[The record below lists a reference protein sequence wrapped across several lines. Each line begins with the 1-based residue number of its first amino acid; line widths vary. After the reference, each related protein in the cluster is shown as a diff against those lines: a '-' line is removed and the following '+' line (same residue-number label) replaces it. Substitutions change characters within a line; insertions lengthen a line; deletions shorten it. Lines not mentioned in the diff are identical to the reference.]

1 MVTVVTSLN
10 YSCTHVDWCKF
21 CTCLKRMNVRHF
33 GTVNGLKILHQG
45 HLQWQ
50 EQPTKV
56 HDNLPIGSN
65 VIAEGHRQTDRQA
78 TL

>member
-1 MVTVVTSLN
+1 
-10 YSCTHVDWCKF
+10 
-21 CTCLKRMNVRHF
+21 MNVRHF